1 MRIQEYQEWF
11 ADLSNNNDLNLLYVN
26 LTLTFEYETYL
37 ATITAFTTR
46 RYLTRMRI
54 SANIFRI
61 NSGRFRE
68 RIPRVERRCQLC
80 NQSVPIDLEDQFHFV
95 LKCECFVFF

>member
-11 ADLSNNNDLNLLYVN
+11 ADLSNSNDLNLLYVN
-26 LTLTFEYETYL
+26 LTLIFEYETYL
-37 ATITAFTTR
+37 STITSFTTR

-54 SANIFRI
+54 SANRFRI

-80 NQSVPIDLEDQFHFV
+80 NQSVPVDLEDEFHFH
-95 LKCECFVFF
+95 FF